1 VTNYI
6 YLAIIFIALGGIFLY
21 RAVTGTSPATGPVT
35 LSNSQA
41 PGANK
46 RQRWMNT
53 AVGIAFVS
61 FGLIYLVLAYLRH
74 THS

>member
-1 VTNYI
+1 MSNYI

-21 RAVTGTSPATGPVT
+21 RAITGTTPAMGPVS
-35 LSNSQA
+35 LSSSQA
-41 PGANK
+41 PGPNK

-74 THS
+74 T